1 MTSPARTAQVV
12 YNLPSSA
19 FNEPGPKSAGSGGV
33 ILGPG
38 DRGPVDPE
46 LPRRG
51 SDDLMEALKGL
62 EAAQA
67 AYRLADSFYDGVA
80 GELHTSPRIAELLA
94 KAGAGEI
101 EDFNYAAVP
110 VDSVADNL
118 IVRAV
123 TASTGVEAGIKTV
136 TPSTPPEVDQLVT
149 RAQEAVDELR
159 ASNQLDAEEAVLH
172 LEVSKHGDAYLFVW
186 PRTQETDGE
195 DEDGRDEL
203 DLQDGALPNRV
214 VGVDMWVN
222 TSDTV
227 RAFYDTENPL
237 ECTHVI
243 KSWEWSE
250 GRTRA
255 TLYYPD
261 RIERWVS
268 DKDQDKAKPEAWKP
282 YLADE
287 GDEWPLPNP
296 TGRIPF
302 FHFRNQRP
310 YGRPEHLRAYGPQ
323 RMVNKLV
330 IAHMGMI
337 DYQTFPQRYI
347 LLNPKSEDALMNLV
361 DPDYPE
367 DEDVDVEG
375 DGSSQFRADPAAI
388 WKIPGGSGVGQFPP
402 AEPGVILEPLDR
414 YIRSMAELTKTPLD
428 EFVGYGQALSGE
440 ARKMGRK
447 PLTDKLRNRA
457 KSYGATWQDAYE
469 FALELMQFYDVT
481 VNVEWAPFET
491 ASGVE
496 DWNVIATKIVQ
507 GVPVS
512 QALQE
517 AGYERDM
524 VEGWLSDE
532 TGADL
537 NRRVML
543 LNSIGT
549 AVQTLGA
556 GVGLGVV
563 SAPQVA
569 DIISRILGLT
579 GEALPMLETPVEI
592 QPPPPPPVPGAGPP
606 TEDEGEEG
614 GQGTAAPAA
623 PAPPPPPPPFPAGQG
638 SPGPSRE

>member
-1 MTSPARTAQVV
+1 VTSPARTAQLV

-33 ILGPG
+33 ILGL
-38 DRGPVDPE
+38 DDTGPTNPE
-46 LPRRG
+46 LPRKG
-51 SDDLMEALKGL
+51 SDELMAALKAL
-62 EAAQA
+62 EAAQG
-67 AYRLADSFYDGVA
+67 AYRIADSFYDGMA

-94 KAGAGEI
+94 KAGASEI

-123 TASTGVEAGIKTV
+123 TASTGVQAEQKTV
-136 TPSTPPEVDQLVT
+136 TPASPPEVDRLML
-149 RAQEAVDELR
+149 RAQEAVDDLR
-159 ASNQLDAEEAVLH
+159 TDNELDAEEAVLH
-172 LEVSKHGDAYLFVW
+172 LEASKHGDAYLFVW
-186 PRTQETDGE
+186 PRTQEATG
-195 DEDGRDEL
+195 DEDDRDEL
-203 DLQDGALPNRV
+203 DLQDAPFPGRV

-222 TSDTV
+222 TADTV

-237 ECTHVI
+237 LCTHVI

-268 DKDQDKAKPEAWKP
+268 DKDEDKAKPEAWKP
-282 YLADE
+282 YLPDE
-287 GDEWPLPNP
+287 ESDWPLPNP

-323 RMVNKLV
+323 RLVNKLI

-347 LLNPKSEDALMNLV
+347 LLNPKTEDALMNLV

-375 DGSSQFRADPAAI
+375 DGHSQFRADPAAI
-388 WKIPGGSGVGQFPP
+388 WRIPGGSGVGQFPP

-457 KSYGATWQDAYE
+457 KSYGAVWQDAYE
-469 FALELMQFYDVT
+469 FALELMQFADVT

-491 ASGVE
+491 ASGLE

-606 TEDEGEEG
+606 TDEAGEEEPG
-614 GQGTAAPAA
+614 AAAVGPPA
-623 PAPPPPPPPFPAGQG
+623 PPPPPPFPAGQG